1 MFCPHAQLHTA
12 HPSDPSK
19 KWLHY
24 EVVIES
30 SKSVVICDYEEIAPV
45 RVRLTLQEYE
55 FIMGTDS
62 EETVDIKKMNN
73 TEVCSRSVVFEFF
86 VLISVN

>member
-1 MFCPHAQLHTA
+1 M
-12 HPSDPSK
+12 
-19 KWLHY
+19 HY

-73 TEVCSRSVVFEFF
+73 TEVCFF
-86 VLISVN
+86 ISTLLTGGLFLPQFHLRR